1 MNKVL
6 TGLNIREWTRETKVK
21 NQRTPHTICFWKTQ
35 IFSPLIH
42 NEPVRYVI
50 EATGLAS
57 LEQRL
62 CPPYFENLDKW
73 HLAVF
78 VRAPWRCLR

>member
-1 MNKVL
+1 MLFVSGKHRFFL
-6 TGLNIREWTRETKVK
+6 A
-21 NQRTPHTICFWKTQ
+21 
-35 IFSPLIH
+35 PLIH
-42 NEPVRYVI
+42 NEPVRYAI

-78 VRAPWRCLR
+78 CTSSMALSEITSLLNLKSFLE